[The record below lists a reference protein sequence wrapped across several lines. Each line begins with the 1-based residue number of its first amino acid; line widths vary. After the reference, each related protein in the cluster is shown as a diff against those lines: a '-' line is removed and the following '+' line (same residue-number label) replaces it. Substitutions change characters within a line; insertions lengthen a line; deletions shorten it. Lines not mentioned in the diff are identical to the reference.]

1 MNENEKVK
9 MTIKLDKKMKDK
21 IAKYQQFGYSKNEI
35 ITMGLIL
42 LEDSKNFEILL
53 KNKKLEEKTINEMIE
68 LNKSI
73 EQLNKRIDKIKYEN
87 DDCKL
92 QEILTKIIEDE
103 IIPREQIVYYLHVK
117 PEKLKKEY
125 FERISEETGVPVET
139 IINELIN
146 KYTFTYLED
155 LNIWVGEL
163 K

>member
-73 EQLNKRIDKIKYEN
+73 EKLNKRIDEMKYEN

-139 IINELIN
+139 IIMNL
-146 KYTFTYLED
+146 
-155 LNIWVGEL
+155 
-163 K
+163 

>member
-21 IAKYQQFGYSKNEI
+21 IVKYQQFGYSKNEI

-125 FERISEETGVPVET
+125 FERISEETGVP
-139 IINELIN
+139 
-146 KYTFTYLED
+146 
-155 LNIWVGEL
+155 
-163 K
+163 